1 MCIDIQCA
9 VGWDDFGLFEIPQVA
24 LVQIDDFPKK
34 MILAQKCPRA
44 TLLSLY
50 Y

>member
-24 LVQIDDFPKK
+24 LVQIDDFPEKLFWLK
-34 MILAQKCPRA
+34 NARELPF
-44 TLLSLY
+44 
-50 Y
+50 